1 MYVDMG
7 NHAKNNRKALV
18 KKGNSFTK
26 VPYVAPSD
34 KAVVHKAKVLTTQ
47 DVIDNRCNA
56 YTFLSL

>member
-1 MYVDMG
+1 MSNYT
-7 NHAKNNRKALV
+7 KNNGKALV

-26 VPYVAPSD
+26 IPYITASN
-34 KAVVHKAKVLTTQ
+34 KIIVHKAKVLSTQ